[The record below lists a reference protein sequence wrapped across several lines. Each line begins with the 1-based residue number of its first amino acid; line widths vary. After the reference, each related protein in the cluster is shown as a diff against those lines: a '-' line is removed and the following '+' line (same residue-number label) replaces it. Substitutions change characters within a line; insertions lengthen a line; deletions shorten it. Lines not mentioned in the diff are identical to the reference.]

1 MNKRKLIIMLFSLLI
16 ISFIAMILFYFYKSN
31 KDKSNKEKE
40 NAEISIKVNDI
51 YEKYKSYIDGEK
63 VNNSDTLSIYF
74 NNNIETHEKIN
85 SMKIESLS
93 IEDIK
98 NPTKSYEQILN
109 VEKDI
114 NLLKYEDIDNFIDKN
129 LSQKEKDEILKIYSE
144 SIITKSINDDE
155 KQKENLLYKNN
166 VKKDFINFLKENNND
181 YYVYQNKIIYSNEKF
196 ATSFKKYNT
205 GFSLVSEISLGKK
218 IPILM
223 YHAVDDNAWGDTSLF
238 VNVKDFEM
246 QMKYLSDNG
255 YTSLFLSEI
264 DKADE
269 YEKPIIITFDDGY
282 KNVYDN
288 AYPIL
293 KKYNLKSCF
302 YIITRWMD
310 GDTYVTS
317 DMVKEM
323 DNSGIVEIGSHTLTH
338 NKLGQNSYEKQYEEL
353 TLSKKDLETL
363 LSKNINTI
371 AYPYGS
377 YNKDTIAITK
387 ENYDYAVTV
396 NPGFNYSNNLS
407 SKALNRFKVGRNMN
421 INSFINMIGGNN
433 E

>member
-1 MNKRKLIIMLFSLLI
+1 
-16 ISFIAMILFYFYKSN
+16 
-31 KDKSNKEKE
+31 
-40 NAEISIKVNDI
+40 
-51 YEKYKSYIDGEK
+51 
-63 VNNSDTLSIYF
+63 
-74 NNNIETHEKIN
+74 
-85 SMKIESLS
+85 
-93 IEDIK
+93 
-98 NPTKSYEQILN
+98 
-109 VEKDI
+109 
-114 NLLKYEDIDNFIDKN
+114 
-129 LSQKEKDEILKIYSE
+129 
-144 SIITKSINDDE
+144 
-155 KQKENLLYKNN
+155 
-166 VKKDFINFLKENNND
+166 
-181 YYVYQNKIIYSNEKF
+181 
-196 ATSFKKYNT
+196 
-205 GFSLVSEISLGKK
+205 
-218 IPILM
+218 
-223 YHAVDDNAWGDTSLF
+223 
-238 VNVKDFEM
+238 M